1 MIYVMSD
8 IHGCYQTYLKML
20 EKIGLRESDTLY
32 ILGDV
37 IDRGKDGIKV
47 LMDMMMRPNVI
58 PLLGNHEYMAAISLA
73 SLADA
78 AKAPETPPS
87 PALKRRLAKWVSDS
101 GAVTIEAYRRLTPAE
116 RAQVLE
122 YLAEFS
128 LYEEVRAGGKD
139 YLLMHAAPAE
149 GGWEPSAYH
158 PEDFLFSHS
167 LPEENPFPGKIL
179 VTGHTPTF
187 LIGEQYRGKIVMS
200 EKGDHICLDA
210 GAGYGENLAA
220 VCLNTGWQ
228 YYLSTAEDPAL
239 QD

>member
-1 MIYVMSD
+1 M
-8 IHGCYQTYLKML
+8 
-20 EKIGLRESDTLY
+20 
-32 ILGDV
+32 
-37 IDRGKDGIKV
+37 
-47 LMDMMMRPNVI
+47 
-58 PLLGNHEYMAAISLA
+58 
-73 SLADA
+73 
-78 AKAPETPPS
+78 
-87 PALKRRLAKWVSDS
+87 
-101 GAVTIEAYRRLTPAE
+101 LTPAE

-158 PEDFLFSHS
+158 PEDVLFNHS

-187 LIGEQYRGKIVMS
+187 LIGEQYRGKIVVS
-200 EKGDHICLDA
+200 EKGDHICMDA

>member
-8 IHGCYQTYLKML
+8 IHGCYETYLKML

-158 PEDFLFSHS
+158 PEDVLFNHS

-187 LIGEQYRGKIVMS
+187 LIGEQYRGKIVIS
-200 EKGDHICLDA
+200 EKGDHICIDA